1 MIRVQ
6 DLSFKTSEVAR
17 IAEVSLRQL
26 QIWEEKKVAL
36 ASRRGRARA
45 YDATQAIFVV
55 VFAELRRR
63 GLSFQRLQRVAR
75 ELRQLLVDQ
84 RVADIDCHRQVFL
97 LTDGRHVQFADSP
110 NKTCELV
117 SNFFRPV
124 LCVNVSDCLQRIHNA
139 AVTEADCGTCLAVR
153 GSAK

>member
-1 MIRVQ
+1 MIRAQ
-6 DLSFKTSEVAR
+6 DVAFKTAEVAR

-26 QIWEEKKVAL
+26 QIWEEKRVAV

-75 ELRQLLVDQ
+75 ELRQLLVEQ

-117 SNFFRPV
+117 SNFFRPIV
-124 LCVNVSDCLQRIHNA
+124 CVNVSDCMQRIQNA
-139 AVTEADCGTCLAVR
+139 ALTESHCGSC
-153 GSAK
+153 S